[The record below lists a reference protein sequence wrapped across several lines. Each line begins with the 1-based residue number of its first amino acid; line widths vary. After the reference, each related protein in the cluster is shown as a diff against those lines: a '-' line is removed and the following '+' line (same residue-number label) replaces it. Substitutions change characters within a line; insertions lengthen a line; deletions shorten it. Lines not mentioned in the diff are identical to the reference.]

1 MKLSPDQIVEAA
13 AESFRPARVGTRI
26 AHALGELIQR
36 EFIDARLGLITIIEV
51 KMSSDLLRARI
62 MVSHVDPSVDA
73 EAVLLELRHNVRRL
87 RRGLARRVRLRAV
100 PRLDFRWDD
109 RSDYLQR
116 LQTLIAQG
124 LESTGKGI
132 K

>member
-1 MKLSPDQIVEAA
+1 
-13 AESFRPARVGTRI
+13 
-26 AHALGELIQR
+26 
-36 EFIDARLGLITIIEV
+36 
-51 KMSSDLLRARI
+51 MSSDLLRARI

-73 EAVLLELRHNVRRL
+73 EAVLSELRHNVRRL

-109 RSDYLQR
+109 RSDYVQR

-124 LESTGKGI
+124 LESTEKGT